1 MLSAVSISTPGHAST
16 TADDLVQALDDA
28 GYRVTDSRRAVIDL
42 ICTRDGAFETADLV
56 ADARR
61 RKIEAARATIFRTLE
76 ILTGLGVVERLD
88 LPNGDHS
95 YVRCDSR
102 AHHHHLVCSTCGR
115 SEDVADGELARLVDE
130 IGQRNGYRIE
140 SHRLEL
146 FGTCPGC
153 AAALTSTGQSGQA

>member
-1 MLSAVSISTPGHAST
+1 MLSAVSTSSPGLPGSIG
-16 TADDLVQALDDA
+16 DDIVRALDAA

-56 ADARR
+56 SDARR

-76 ILTGLGVVERLD
+76 ILTGIGVVERLD

-102 AHHHHLVCSTCGR
+102 AHHHHLVCTRCQR
-115 SEDVADGELARLVDE
+115 SIDLEDLGMTPILAQVAR
-130 IGQRNGYRIE
+130 RTGYKIDR
-140 SHRLEL
+140 HRVEL
-146 FGTCPGC
+146 FGLCPAC
-153 AAALTSTGQSGQA
+153 QKKALPAE

>member
-1 MLSAVSISTPGHAST
+1 MLSAVSNPTPGHPG
-16 TADDLVQALDDA
+16 TAVDDMIQSLDAA
-28 GYRVTDSRRAVIDL
+28 GYRMTDSRRAVIDL
-42 ICTRDGAFETADLV
+42 ICTRDGAFETAELV

-102 AHHHHLVCSTCGR
+102 AHHHHLVCRRCQR
-115 SEDVADGELARLVDE
+115 SIDLEDLGMTPILARVA
-130 IGQRNGYRIE
+130 RRTGYKIDR
-140 SHRLEL
+140 HRVEL
-146 FGTCPGC
+146 FGLCPTCQKMASP
-153 AAALTSTGQSGQA
+153 AP